1 MSMQPTDC
9 LRDILAKL
17 QTIQDVKP
25 KKHPAVIL
33 AEKIEVCLF
42 TKNKLRQNKAI
53 YTTDEM
59 WDLFGVL
66 FINHFGNSE
75 EAQLKAWTYSL
86 KGKGR
91 VQVLNALYDLLEGR
105 YPTVKFERREAKPKR
120 KD

>member
-1 MSMQPTDC
+1 MTHEVSPS
-9 LRDILAKL
+9 LLAILTAPVTKKA
-17 QTIQDVKP
+17 Q
-25 KKHPAVIL
+25 KHPGIVL
-33 AEKIEVCLF
+33 AEKIEERLF
-42 TKNKLRQNKAI
+42 VNNKLKQAKAV
-53 YTTDEM
+53 YTTDEI

-66 FINHFGNSE
+66 FINHFGNNE

-120 KD
+120 KE